1 MNAPGLS
8 SDQTAFTG
16 LQKVVIAILALTQFT
31 VILDF
36 MVMSP
41 LGDMLMKSLLIN
53 PQQFGFAVSAYA
65 FSAGISGFLAAGFAD
80 RYDRKNLLLF
90 FYAGFILG
98 TLFCAL
104 APNYP
109 LLLAARIITGLFGG
123 VIGSVG
129 MAIVTDLFVIQQRG
143 RVMGFV
149 QTGFAAS
156 QVLGIP
162 IGLYLANIWGW
173 HAPFF
178 LVVIMGIL
186 IFLAVWRVFPP
197 VNAHLNVA
205 HEHNAVDHLL
215 STIRNKKY
223 QTAYLATAM
232 LSIGGF
238 LLMPF
243 GSAFLVNNVA
253 ITQEQLPV
261 IFMVTGLF
269 SLVIMPVVGGLADK
283 IDKFKLFAFGSVW
296 TIIWMIIYTNLT
308 PVPIWIVLIVN
319 VLLFIGIMS
328 RMVPAT
334 AIMSGVPEMKDRGA
348 FMSVN
353 SSLQQ
358 VAGGLAA
365 VLAGAIIV
373 QKTPTSPLE
382 HYPILGIIG
391 SGVILLC
398 LWLVY
403 RVRSY

>member
-1 MNAPGLS
+1 MNSTDLS
-8 SDQTAFTG
+8 SDQAAFTG

-41 LGDMLMKSLLIN
+41 LGDMLIKSLHIT
-53 PQQFGFAVSAYA
+53 PQQFGAAVSAYA

-104 APNYP
+104 APNYQ

-129 MAIVTDLFVIQQRG
+129 MAIITDLFVIQQRG

-178 LVVIMGIL
+178 LVVILGTL
-186 IFLAVWRVFPP
+186 IFLAIFRVFPP
-197 VNAHLNVA
+197 VNEHLTLAN
-205 HEHNAVDHLL
+205 ERNAFDHLL
-215 STIRNKKY
+215 TTIRNKKY
-223 QTAYLATAM
+223 QTAYFATAM

-243 GSAFLVNNVA
+243 GSAFLVNNVH
-253 ITQEQLPV
+253 ITQEQLPI

-269 SLVIMPVVGGLADK
+269 SLVIMPVVGSLADK
-283 IDKFKLFAFGSVW
+283 VDKYKLFAFGSLW
-296 TIIWMIIYTNLT
+296 TIFWMIIYTHLT
-308 PVPIWIVLIVN
+308 PVPIWMVLIVN

-334 AIMSGVPEMKDRGA
+334 AIMSNVPEMKDRGA

-358 VAGGLAA
+358 MAGGLAA
-365 VLAGAIIV
+365 VLAGSIIV
-373 QKTPTSPLE
+373 QQTPSSPLE
-382 HYPILGIIG
+382 NYTILGYIG
-391 SGVILLC
+391 SCVVLIC

-403 RVRSY
+403 RVSRG